1 MASNKFFLREKR
13 KEYTVKLEE
22 IATPVFMQGISS
34 LYDHVK
40 KTCKNARDILKA
52 LQIEMRNIK
61 DWPEDVLEKEIK
73 RFKMSFPQFD
83 KLIEGLFKIYFL
95 TNGIRDTR
103 YPSTERYVHEC
114 YLCVARQV
122 YKNPFLLYDIGIT
135 TKEKQNNIMAT
146 EGIIRKAIN
155 DTFMKMLPFTP
166 LDAYEDQKNSDDDEV
181 EEPPADAEE
190 EKEEEE
196 VYEAEEAEDED
207 GYDEEEQDD
216 NDDGADEEEEEEH
229 FDNDDN
235 DEEEHVEA
243 EAEDVVLEDEEEQEE
258 EEDVYEEEEEQQ
270 DDEEAEEKE
279 EEEEE
284 HQAEE
289 VIETKPQPDVKVVN
303 FDDSSR
309 KQRGCAA
316 GVPNVLRKKDLIK
329 AKLLKHVQESKKD
342 SFF

>member
-61 DWPEDVLEKEIK
+61 DWHEDVLEKEVK
-73 RFKMSFPQFD
+73 RFKLSFPQFD

-103 YPSTERYVHEC
+103 YPSTARYVHEC

-166 LDAYEDQKNSDDDEV
+166 LDAYEDQQNSDDEVGEEPHVDAV
-181 EEPPADAEE
+181 EEE
-190 EKEEEE
+190 EEEE
-196 VYEAEEAEDED
+196 VYGEEEEEEAEDED

-216 NDDGADEEEEEEH
+216 NDDGDDVEAEEEDDDNDDDVEAEEEEEEDH
-229 FDNDDN
+229 
-235 DEEEHVEA
+235 
-243 EAEDVVLEDEEEQEE
+243 DVVIEDEEEQEQEQVQEE
-258 EEDVYEEEEEQQ
+258 EEDVYEQEAEEEQ
-270 DDEEAEEKE
+270 
-279 EEEEE
+279 
-284 HQAEE
+284 HQA
-289 VIETKPQPDVKVVN
+289 VQQPQPDVKVVN

-309 KQRGCAA
+309 KQRGGG